1 MRAGV
6 QARGTKQQA
15 RIDRVSGFKRKL
27 ASGTNQWHLR
37 SRLCHAT
44 FREKVLE
51 IKEGNYAIDHKQLL
65 KDFNLLIQ
73 ANDRIGITGKTV
85 RKSTLLNILAGR
97 IPLESGL
104 YSIGETVRIGYYTQ
118 QNEEMDPNQRMIAY
132 LQEAKRR
139 SEMQ

>member
-1 MRAGV
+1 MP
-6 QARGTKQQA
+6 
-15 RIDRVSGFKRKL
+15 
-27 ASGTNQWHLR
+27 R
-37 SRLCHAT
+37 SCLGK
-44 FREKVLE
+44 KVLE

-73 ANDRIGITGKTV
+73 ANDRIGITGKNGAG
-85 RKSTLLNILAGR
+85 KSTLLNILAGR

-139 SEMQ
+139 SETK

>member
-15 RIDRVSGFKRKL
+15 RIDRFQDLKKL

-37 SRLCHAT
+37 SRLCHAA
-44 FREKVLE
+44 FRKKVLE
-51 IKEGNYAIDHKQLL
+51 IKEGNYAIVIKQLL

-73 ANDRIGITGKTV
+73 ANDRIGITGKNGAG
-85 RKSTLLNILAGR
+85 KSTLLNILAGR

-118 QNEEMDPNQRMIAY
+118 Q
-132 LQEAKRR
+132 KRR
-139 SEMQ
+139 NGS

>member
-1 MRAGV
+1 M
-6 QARGTKQQA
+6 
-15 RIDRVSGFKRKL
+15 
-27 ASGTNQWHLR
+27 
-37 SRLCHAT
+37 
-44 FREKVLE
+44 
-51 IKEGNYAIDHKQLL
+51 